1 MSLIVIALGGNA
13 LQREG
18 EASAKSQQE
27 ISDTTAEML
36 MPLIDAGHKLVVVH
50 GNGPQVGNIMLHEEA
65 INTDKV
71 PSMPLDTC
79 VAMSQGQIGYW
90 LQSSFQKALRKYGIN
105 KSAATVVTQ
114 VVVGA
119 DDPAFQNPSK
129 PVGPFYATEAE
140 ANQIATERGFVVK
153 EDAGRG
159 WRRVVPSPRPLEVV
173 ELGVINNLIANDTVV
188 ITAGGGGVPV
198 IEKDNQ
204 HIGVEAVIDKDF
216 SAAVVAKLVGADRLV
231 ILTAI
236 DEVTINFRTPDET
249 ALHDIS
255 ADEIEKY
262 ANDGQFAPGS
272 MLPKVQ
278 AAVQFVRESG
288 KPASIGSLEKVAEV
302 LEGKSGTTISL

>member
-36 MPLIDAGHKLVVVH
+36 MPLIEAGHKLVVVH

-65 INTDKV
+65 INTEKV

-90 LQSSFQKALRKYGIN
+90 LQSSFQKALRKHGIN

-129 PVGPFYATEAE
+129 PVGPFYSTEAE
-140 ANQIATERGFVVK
+140 ANQIASERGFVVK

-173 ELGVINNLIANDTVV
+173 ELNVINNLIANDTVV

-204 HIGVEAVIDKDF
+204 FIGVEAVIDKDF
-216 SAAVVAKLVGADRLV
+216 SAAVVARLVGADRLV

-236 DEVTINFRTPDET
+236 DEVTINFRTPNET

-278 AAVQFVRESG
+278 AAIQFVRDSG

-302 LEGKSGTTISL
+302 LEGKSGTTITA